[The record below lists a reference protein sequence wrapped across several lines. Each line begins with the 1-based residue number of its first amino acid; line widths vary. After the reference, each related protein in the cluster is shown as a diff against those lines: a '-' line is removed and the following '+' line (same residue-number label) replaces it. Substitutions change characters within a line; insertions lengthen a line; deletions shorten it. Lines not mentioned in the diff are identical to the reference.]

1 MINCG
6 RNCPLFCLLAM
17 KRERWAPLSIGVVYS
32 LWLQE
37 KKDYKKENNLDSKW
51 MTWMTHLEPWDNVKT
66 VHFFTFFA
74 TVGNLKSLYWK
85 IKGQKNKQAL
95 VVRFIV
101 FAIWEEFLTEL
112 GKTPWITGMEGDNN
126 YGDPI
131 FSLKFFQGRIFSCQ
145 LHQVWKKL
153 YGTSFQK
160 ITFLKSCFGEETIK
174 DLSMYSMYVR
184 KLMEISVENFCVD
197 IGTWRVD

>member
-17 KRERWAPLSIGVVYS
+17 KRERWALLFIGVVYS

-112 GKTPWITGMEGDNN
+112 GKTPWITGMQGDNN
-126 YGDPI
+126 YGDSI
-131 FSLKFFQGRIFSCQ
+131 FLLKFFQGRIYSGQ
-145 LHQVWKKL
+145 LHQVWKNL

-160 ITFLKSCFGEETIK
+160 NNLPEKLLRGGNNKGFK
-174 DLSMYSMYVR
+174 YV
-184 KLMEISVENFCVD
+184 
-197 IGTWRVD
+197 